1 MKTKLM
7 YGVEHK
13 YLDDDSSTF
22 EIFET
27 LDDALSFSL
36 DQKNWSEKHKPTSI
50 FKADFNQELIF
61 KDKNN
66 QWNYDD
72 YANLIL
78 GDYEKIKTFAL

>member
-1 MKTKLM
+1 M

-36 DQKNWSEKHKPTSI
+36 NQDIWSKKHKPTSI
-50 FKADFNQELIF
+50 FKAGFNKELIF
-61 KDKNN
+61 KNNDN

-72 YANLIL
+72 YADLIL
-78 GDYEKIKTFAL
+78 GNYKEIKTFAL